1 LILDSR
7 RRQLQVCPAGL
18 LPFHLHRPSHV
29 RRCCFAVEGKGCICV
44 LCHVYVYVAQSSV
57 LSMLISLVVPV
68 EHRYRETRGGTQ
80 WSFEVVFPSLIGGA
94 VAIRGTHGERA
105 LVFHCHP
112 HFLDV
117 PGDSSGHPWI
127 SGGAGAVEIGGTLCS
142 VLLGQ
147 YRGLRVIRVR
157 PYRLWLGSTDR
168 LYGFFKPHG
177 FF

>member
-1 LILDSR
+1 
-7 RRQLQVCPAGL
+7 
-18 LPFHLHRPSHV
+18 
-29 RRCCFAVEGKGCICV
+29 
-44 LCHVYVYVAQSSV
+44 
-57 LSMLISLVVPV
+57 MLISLVVPV

-142 VLLGQ
+142 GE
-147 YRGLRVIRVR
+147 RGGIPRQFVELMSRKLNQFHVG
-157 PYRLWLGSTDR
+157 LTLN
-168 LYGFFKPHG
+168 
-177 FF
+177 